1 MNRILRRPM
10 FRMGGTPNEGIMTGL
25 TKPRVGYQMG
35 TGPDAVTGI
44 TTQLPQRPG
53 FFTKIFQALNPTT
66 GEIVERAQRVEQA
79 TPLMERLFPANQ
91 PLEFRTEKEAE
102 AFAEKNPNYPTPIK
116 ILETGKIINT
126 GLKTEEPP
134 KKSKK
139 GTKGEEPPVGKTPS
153 DLDTYKEIL
162 NLYKSELSASD
173 DELKRQ
179 RFLELAK
186 FGANLAAQPGGSLTQ
201 AIGSSAAKSLEGLTR
216 IEEAKRK
223 QDQTAKALALETA
236 IKQLEPGTIAKQVR
250 DIKKLNP
257 KLSDVEALDKVI
269 SGTATKGRTQET
281 RISTYADNLYEDD
294 IVSSKTAGRKAA
306 EAIEESG
313 YGIGRFNKDP
323 GEGNREVGTYYI
335 IKDGKIGK
343 YKGKDKT
350 GKEDFSSPGDEDF

>member
-250 DIKKLNP
+250 DIKRLNP

-281 RISTYADNLYEDD
+281 RVSTYADNLYEDD
-294 IVSSKTAGRKAA
+294 IVESKTAGRKAA